1 MLAAMSWASAGEAGE
16 WSENLSQEGV
26 NLDPEVMAGLQ
37 ERDGQHEVQAN
48 RKSKNA
54 APNL

>member
-48 RKSKNA
+48 RKSKKA